1 MKGEEVAFGIGQV
14 DLQAVLNQY
23 HKDIVRVRRK
33 IKLYVQIKKRL
44 EILEDVEKMVF
55 EHLKLK
61 SERDAGRIARYVAF
75 EQEDSRDQALLKRK
89 LASRN
94 LLLGAIFHN
103 KSEIL
108 LTLEETRIKTRSKI
122 IRQISELS
130 SLRIAL
136 SDLKSSQTKMQKE
149 LQDKM
154 THSLEVQ
161 RKNTSQIK
169 KDIDRMSRPIRRAVE
184 KQISMQYDHEIK
196 AVEQYAARIIA
207 SSRQQLE
214 LQAERM
220 IDMFEKQFVNDV
232 RLARNSAKTTF

>member
-1 MKGEEVAFGIGQV
+1 
-14 DLQAVLNQY
+14 
-23 HKDIVRVRRK
+23 
-33 IKLYVQIKKRL
+33 
-44 EILEDVEKMVF
+44 
-55 EHLKLK
+55 
-61 SERDAGRIARYVAF
+61 
-75 EQEDSRDQALLKRK
+75 
-89 LASRN
+89 
-94 LLLGAIFHN
+94 
-103 KSEIL
+103 
-108 LTLEETRIKTRSKI
+108 
-122 IRQISELS
+122 
-130 SLRIAL
+130 
-136 SDLKSSQTKMQKE
+136 
-149 LQDKM
+149 M